1 MILIVVRE
9 QDRTNFG
16 YAEDRNDVPPGF
28 LVWAELDTGNWTLT
42 FPDGRSIRYRSF
54 EELHWDLGEAMAG
67 SGAQPREAL
76 HQGGERNG
84 VEPVT
89 ELAEQWGEMGA
100 RVMER
105 VRALE
110 SQHSQR
116 DQHPGGRTA

>member
-16 YAEDRNDVPPGF
+16 YAEDRKDVPPGF

-42 FPDGRSIRYRSF
+42 FPDGRSIQYRSF

-67 SGAQPREAL
+67 SKAGPREAL

-89 ELAEQWGEMGA
+89 DLAEQWGEMGA

-110 SQHSQR
+110 N
-116 DQHPGGRTA
+116 GR